1 MNINLW
7 KEIVSF
13 TELKKYP
20 QLPCPHCLDIKLT
33 LDETSIQKRTI
44 SEEILKKNNRKFRE
58 QKNVNVQK
66 NKNQIEQLSQGDGF
80 WLKLLAV
87 AGSTYMDL
95 IDPFNGKQF
104 LFNSFF
110 TCENCNASVTATGIY
125 LQPLKL
131 SEQAPEKSPMI
142 KIDHFSPTIP
152 MIEISKNVPSD
163 IHTELNDAFKH
174 FHFDPLSAASKLRR
188 AIEQFCVDFQLKGK
202 NLHQKI
208 CSLKEKYPEEAEYL
222 EALKLIG
229 NEGTHDHDVSEID
242 LLHAFEIVQF
252 VLEIYDRKAR
262 YKETQSNYE
271 QLVSKFDEVKIQLRI
286 PKLVKSQVN

>member
-13 TELKKYP
+13 AELKKYP
-20 QLPCPHCLDIKLT
+20 QLPCPHCFNIKLT

-44 SEEILKKNNRKFRE
+44 SKEILEKNSRKYRE
-58 QKNVNVQK
+58 QKNVNEQK
-66 NKNQIEQLSQGDGF
+66 SKKQIEQLDSADGF
-80 WLKLLAV
+80 WQKLIAY
-87 AGSTYMDL
+87 AGSAYIDM
-95 IDPFNGKQF
+95 IDPLNGKQF

-110 TCENCNASVTATGIY
+110 TCESCNANVTATGVY

-131 SEQAPEKSPMI
+131 SEQSPVKSPMI
-142 KIDHFSPTIP
+142 KVDHFSPTIP
-152 MIEISKNVPSD
+152 IIQISKNVPYK
-163 IHTELNDAFKH
+163 IHTELYGAFKH

-188 AIEQFCVDFQLKGK
+188 AIEQFCVDFELKGK

-229 NEGTHDHDVSEID
+229 NEGTHDHGVSEID

-271 QLVSKFDEVKIQLRI
+271 QLIGKFDEGKIQLRL
-286 PKLVKSQVN
+286 PKLAKI